1 MPYPDLQNAVQ
12 HAGFTVT
19 EFSDQR
25 VYFGCWSL
33 TVEAHGYTYLIVN
46 EGRDGWLMFY
56 RMGTAGTFT
65 ELDKKVSAWMDDSD
79 KATQCLIWLS
89 SYRPPLQP
97 HKVRNYY
104 VIAEKDLVPEQPHS
118 ADWPKLI
125 GYCYDDDYF
134 LFFEGKGHGLSG
146 TAVPACGG
154 KKAEWLKI
162 FAALDVEWF
171 MSWLET
177 LKFTSEEAF
186 TLALTKRTGSLGV
199 RRY

>member
-1 MPYPDLQNAVQ
+1 
-12 HAGFTVT
+12 
-19 EFSDQR
+19 
-25 VYFGCWSL
+25 
-33 TVEAHGYTYLIVN
+33 
-46 EGRDGWLMFY
+46 MFY

-65 ELDKKVSAWMDDSD
+65 ELDKKVSTWMDDSD

-186 TLALTKRTGSLGV
+186 TLALTKKTGSLGV